1 MAQQLGA
8 IRYRGKIANVVGFK
22 NTASRKTNNN
32 FVRERATTV
41 SNPKSYAQATQ
52 RCKAKP
58 AQTFYNAF
66 IEVLNHAFLPAD
78 KESRNRNEFLSLAMK
93 NPELPDVPKGVT
105 RIPLNALQISKG
117 SLGLDFMTEGTDA
130 TSSII
135 FGNLETSLVG
145 SLSAASISGLSTDL
159 LTYNPQLVEG
169 QELTFIAV
177 LINDN
182 DSNDRLACILS
193 FVLDKSDTITK
204 VGDLSNLLSLQATN
218 GGIELR
224 VGSDL
229 SGTYAVGSA
238 GLIISSKTNS
248 SWRYTSSFMQRTS
261 KGEGAYAGL
270 AKADVVASYMG
281 SRSTQTSDLIL
292 QQADNAPSQEVHVVS
307 VSNVA
312 IHLAAGIT
320 GTLSNANGALA
331 KMSSGGYRVVSD
343 ASGNIYN
350 VSGQNAVVVTI
361 TTDGD
366 TRNLTMNDTTWARNP
381 IVKVD
386 ELGFVLR

>member
-1 MAQQLGA
+1 
-8 IRYRGKIANVVGFK
+8 
-22 NTASRKTNNN
+22 
-32 FVRERATTV
+32 
-41 SNPKSYAQATQ
+41 
-52 RCKAKP
+52 
-58 AQTFYNAF
+58 
-66 IEVLNHAFLPAD
+66 
-78 KESRNRNEFLSLAMK
+78 MK

-169 QELTFIAV
+169 QELTFLAV
-177 LINDN
+177 LINEN
-182 DSNDRLACILS
+182 DRNDRLACILT

-224 VGSDL
+224 VGSGL
-229 SGTYAVGSA
+229 SGYSVASA

-261 KGEGAYAGL
+261 KGEAAYTGL

-331 KMSSGGYRVVSD
+331 KMSSGGYRVVTD
-343 ASGNIYN
+343 GSGNIYN
-350 VSGQNAVVVTI
+350 VSGQSATVVTI
-361 TTDGD
+361 TTDGN
-366 TRNLTMNDTTWARNP
+366 TRNLTMNDTTWAGNP

-386 ELGFVLR
+386 ELGYVAR

>member
-169 QELTFIAV
+169 QELTFLAV
-177 LINDN
+177 LINESDT
-182 DSNDRLACILS
+182 NDRLACILT

-224 VGSDL
+224 VGSGL
-229 SGTYAVGSA
+229 AGYSVGSA

-261 KGEGAYAGL
+261 KGEAAYTGL
-270 AKADVVASYMG
+270 AKVDVIESYMG
-281 SRSTQTSDLIL
+281 NRSTQTSDLVL
-292 QQADNAPSQEVHVVS
+292 QQANNAPSQEVHVVS
-307 VSNVA
+307 ISNVA
-312 IHLAAGIT
+312 ITLAAGVT

-331 KMSSGGYRVVSD
+331 KMSSGGYRVVTD
-343 ASGNIYN
+343 ANGTIYN
-350 VSGQNAVVVTI
+350 VNGQNGTVVTI
-361 TTDGD
+361 TTDGT
-366 TRNLTMNDTTWARNP
+366 TRNLTMNDTTWAGNP

-386 ELGFVLR
+386 ELGLVLR

>member
-66 IEVLNHAFLPAD
+66 IEVLNHAFLPAN

-169 QELTFIAV
+169 QELTFLAV

-218 GGIELR
+218 GAIELR
-224 VGSDL
+224 VGSGL
-229 SGTYAVGSA
+229 SGYSVGSA

-261 KGEGAYAGL
+261 KGEAAYTGL
-270 AKADVVASYMG
+270 AKVDVIESYMG
-281 SRSTQTSDLIL
+281 NRSTQTSDLIL
-292 QQADNAPSQEVHVVS
+292 QQADNIPSQEVHIVKVDNYIITLKPS
-307 VSNVA
+307 VS
-312 IHLAAGIT
+312 
-320 GTLSNANGALA
+320 GTLSTSTGALA
-331 KMSSGGYRVVSD
+331 KMSNGGRKVLSD
-343 ASGNIYN
+343 NNGNIYN

-366 TRNLTMNDTTWARNP
+366 TRNLTMNDTTWAGNP

>member
-58 AQTFYNAF
+58 AQAFYNAF
-66 IEVLNHAFLPAD
+66 IEVLNHAFLPSD

-93 NPELPDVPKGVT
+93 NPELPDVPRGVT

-135 FGNLETSLVG
+135 FGNLQTSLVG

-169 QELTFIAV
+169 QELTFLAV
-177 LINDN
+177 LINESDT
-182 DSNDRLACILS
+182 NDRLACILT
-193 FVLDKSDTITK
+193 FVLDKSDTITLI
-204 VGDLSNLLSLQATN
+204 GDLSNLLSLQATN

-229 SGTYAVGSA
+229 SGYSVGSA

-261 KGEGAYAGL
+261 KGEAAYTGL
-270 AKADVVASYMG
+270 AKVDVIESYMG
-281 SRSTQTSDLIL
+281 TRSTQTSDLIL
-292 QQADNAPSQEVHVVS
+292 QQADNAPSQEVHVVKVDNYSIMLKPS
-307 VSNVA
+307 V
-312 IHLAAGIT
+312 T
-320 GTLSNANGALA
+320 GTLSTSTGALA
-331 KMSSGGYRVVSD
+331 KMSNGGRKVVSD
-343 ASGNIYN
+343 NFGNIYN
-350 VSGQNAVVVTI
+350 VSGQNATVVTI

-366 TRNLTMNDTTWARNP
+366 TRNLTMADTTWAGNP

-386 ELGFVLR
+386 ELGLILR